1 MVNKGQIMMKLL
13 STGRVDVELLT
24 KWDDD
29 KRKKTLYE
37 LVESISDL
45 LGSSYVVK
53 TSVMSKGSKLRRSST
68 K

>member
-1 MVNKGQIMMKLL
+1 MVNKCQFRKKLL
-13 STGRVDVELLT
+13 SIGRVDVELLT

-29 KRKKTLYE
+29 KREKTLYKF
-37 LVESISDL
+37 VESISDL